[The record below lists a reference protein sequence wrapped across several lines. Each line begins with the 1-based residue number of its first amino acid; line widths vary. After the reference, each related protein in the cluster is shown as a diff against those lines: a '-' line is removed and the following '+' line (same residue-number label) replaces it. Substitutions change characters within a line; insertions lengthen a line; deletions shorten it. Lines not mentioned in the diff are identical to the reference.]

1 MSQSDHDNSWV
12 IHHSTMFEPLL
23 LADPT
28 FRERWERL
36 LREHKPEEEALTYL
50 VVGEFACHLIW
61 CLEAGD
67 TSRFTAVFQVLKD
80 WHTQG
85 GQYLKEAAIVG
96 LLEDLQNENLH
107 NTTKPDDFLPWM
119 HPETVTWWHKVRDF
133 WEKGTPLV

>member
-1 MSQSDHDNSWV
+1 MSQPDHDDATI
-12 IHHSTMFEPLL
+12 IHRSNMFEPLL

-28 FRERWERL
+28 FRETWERL
-36 LREHKPEEEALTYL
+36 RREQESDEEVSGYL
-50 VVGEFACHLIW
+50 IAGEFACRLIR

-67 TSRFTAVFQVLKD
+67 TSRFTAVFQVVKD
-80 WHTQG
+80 WHTHG
-85 GQYLKEAAIVG
+85 VQYVKDAAIVG

-133 WEKGTPLV
+133 WEKGVPLV